1 MRNSGVHTD
10 RAPTDRAVSTTLSY
24 VLTLSIT
31 ALLASGLILAAGT
44 TIENRQHSVVE
55 EELKVIGQQFA
66 SKMLAADRL
75 ATSGGETIRVELMAP
90 SQVAGSSYRLT
101 VADGAPPTIRL
112 EAESVEVSVTI
123 TVPLDTPVVN
133 TSVRGGDA
141 RIVLTESGDL
151 EVRSA

>member
-1 MRNSGVHTD
+1 MRDGSVPSD
-10 RAPTDRAVSTTLSY
+10 RAPADRAVSTTLSY

-31 ALLASGLILAAGT
+31 ALLASGLILAAGS
-44 TIENRQHSVVE
+44 TIESRQQSVVE
-55 EELKVIGQQFA
+55 EELEVIGQQFA

-75 ATSGGETIRVELMAP
+75 ATSGGETVRVELTAP

-101 VADGAPPTIRL
+101 VADGSPPTIRL
-112 EAESVEVSVTI
+112 EAENVEVSVTV

-133 TSVRGGDA
+133 TSVRGGNA
-141 RIVLTESGDL
+141 RIVLTESGKL